1 MDFLKQIAMFER
13 KLNCRLCFHDFS
25 GELTALAGRE
35 ALPLHHT
42 NPYCEAVRSFSPERY
57 AECLKCDTGRVV
69 ELLRNGFP
77 FCKKCHAGFLE
88 YVFPLFKFRRL
99 AGAMFLGVFRSG
111 EKTEWV
117 PPLRPPPGTPE
128 EEELLFFGKLFAD
141 SIGKELER
149 LPENCPRGK
158 RREQIHLWF
167 VHNFRKPDVS
177 LGDLAANLG
186 LSESRTGQL
195 LREDGGAAFPE
206 RLRGYRLQ
214 CAKEILLNSAL
225 PVNRIAELCG
235 FRSANYLHRSFR
247 RAEGS
252 TPEAWRTE
260 MKKKAAE
267 L

>member
-1 MDFLKQIAMFER
+1 MDFLKQIALFER
-13 KLNCRLCFHDFS
+13 KLDCRLCFHDFS

-35 ALPLHHT
+35 TLPLHHT

-57 AECLKCDTGRVV
+57 AECLKCDTGRVF

-77 FCKKCHAGFLE
+77 FSKKCHAGFLE

-99 AGAMFLGVFRSG
+99 AGAMFLGIFRSG
-111 EKTEWV
+111 EKTEWI

-128 EEELLFFGKLFAD
+128 EEELLFFGKLFANA
-141 SIGKELER
+141 IGRELER

-195 LREDGGAAFPE
+195 LREDDGAAFPE
-206 RLRGYRLQ
+206 RLREYRLQ
-214 CAKEILLNSAL
+214 CAKEILLNSEL

-247 RAEGS
+247 RAEGV
-252 TPEAWRTE
+252 TPEVWR
-260 MKKKAAE
+260 KKRKGNAAK